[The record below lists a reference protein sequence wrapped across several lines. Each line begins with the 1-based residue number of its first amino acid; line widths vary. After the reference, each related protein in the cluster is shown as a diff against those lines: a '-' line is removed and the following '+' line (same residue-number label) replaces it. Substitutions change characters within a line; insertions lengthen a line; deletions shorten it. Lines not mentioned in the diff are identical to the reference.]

1 MAMLS
6 LSSSS
11 EVPTVTIKQ
20 PTFAGYQ
27 LDYLDAPQRFTAVE
41 ASTKSGKSFSRRF
54 RLFKSAHTPVEVGDE
69 YWWVG
74 PTLDQARTIG
84 FEPLARLVATLPG
97 YQVNRVPMRIVTPA
111 GGVLRFHTG
120 ENPDHLY
127 GPSNVREIVGDEFT
141 RMRLDCWQ
149 VFRSLVTATKGRID
163 LIGNYTGEDSAWHVW
178 IKKMIGDPD
187 FAYFKI
193 TAMQAVEAGIMD
205 GEEVESARRSMTP
218 SQFAALYMCEGVA
231 DPSMLVDYAAIMD
244 LWMNEHVVAT
254 GTKCITADIARYGHD
269 STVVGLWDGYRLT
282 KVTRLER
289 SGMDECVTLI
299 RGIATAEGVPMS
311 RVIVDDDGVGGG
323 VVDHLKCTPFN
334 GGSSAVLVEGNR
346 EQYANLRSQCYF
358 RLAQIINARGMM
370 IATPEHRDLM
380 ERELFLVRRG
390 DDRGGKLAMIAKDE
404 VKVRLGRSPDFS
416 DMLMMRMY
424 LDLTGQPA
432 FIDSV
437 NAAAERTQAYIRRQ
451 RPKPPS
457 ERMPYSGR

>member
-1 MAMLS
+1 M
-6 LSSSS
+6 
-11 EVPTVTIKQ
+11 PKVTITS
-20 PTFAGYQ
+20 PRFAPYQ
-27 LDYLDAPQRFTAVE
+27 LAYLNAPQRFTAVE

-54 RLFKSAHTPVEVGDE
+54 KLFRDAHTPVNPGDE

-84 FEPLARLVATLPG
+84 FEPLSRMVARLPG
-97 YQVNRVPMRIVTPA
+97 YQVTKVPMRIVTPA

-127 GPSNVREIVGDEFT
+127 GPSNVRAIVGDEFT
-141 RMRLDCWQ
+141 RMRLECWQ
-149 VFRSLVTATKGRID
+149 VFRSLVTATRGRID

-205 GEEVESARRSMTP
+205 AAEVESARRSMTP

-244 LWMNEHVVAT
+244 LWTNEHVAAT

-282 KVTRLER
+282 KVVRMEQ
-289 SGMDECVTLI
+289 SGMDECAALI
-299 RGIATAEGVPMS
+299 RGMATAEGVPMS

-323 VVDHLKCTPFN
+323 VVDILKCVPFN
-334 GGSSAVLVEGNR
+334 GGTSAREVEGNR

-358 RLAQIINARGMM
+358 RLAQLINARGMF
-370 IATPEHRDLM
+370 IGTPEHRELM

-390 DDRGGKLAMIAKDE
+390 DDRGGKLAMIPKDE

-424 LDLTGQPA
+424 LDLAGQ
-432 FIDSV
+432 STLV
-437 NAAAERTQAYIRRQ
+437 NSISEAAHRHMDYLRRQ
-451 RPKPPS
+451 RPTPAS
-457 ERMPYSGR
+457 ERMPHRMKGR